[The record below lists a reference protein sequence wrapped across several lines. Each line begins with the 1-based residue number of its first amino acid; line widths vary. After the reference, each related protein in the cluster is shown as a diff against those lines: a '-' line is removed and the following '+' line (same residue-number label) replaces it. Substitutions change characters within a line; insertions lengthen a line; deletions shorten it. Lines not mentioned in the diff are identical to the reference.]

1 MQQNYQLVKVFR
13 RNGCGVLS
21 YKCTSTHIKAFHKLR
36 NYGRKGTGRV
46 VRASHKEEAGS
57 NSVFWIGHNT
67 ALRNTQQ
74 AWLSAQS
81 KGNQCEPNPSP
92 IACGWEDGFYR
103 GRVHFLNG
111 AAPGRSTMIQ
121 WRSLI
126 HSSIWTGKIGVDRL
140 LDIKNKE
147 DWKLDGEQASG
158 SGSERNLKEN
168 LEVNMTDN
176 MLSEKCPAFRINL
189 KITLYVYLYV
199 YVFVYDVYL
208 VYEIY
213 EVYIYMLYMLYTLYM
228 LCTLYTYIHIQYTWS
243 MHICIYIWI
252 LN

>member
-1 MQQNYQLVKVFR
+1 MLCIANPKPMFGKLLVPRGQSTIVILLNRLTIKLPSNCISCINKLMQLSDLIRGVPSCSEWWLMQQNYQLVKVFR

-92 IACGWEDGFYR
+92 IACG
-103 GRVHFLNG
+103 
-111 AAPGRSTMIQ
+111 
-121 WRSLI
+121 
-126 HSSIWTGKIGVDRL
+126 
-140 LDIKNKE
+140 
-147 DWKLDGEQASG
+147 
-158 SGSERNLKEN
+158 
-168 LEVNMTDN
+168 
-176 MLSEKCPAFRINL
+176 
-189 KITLYVYLYV
+189 
-199 YVFVYDVYL
+199 
-208 VYEIY
+208 
-213 EVYIYMLYMLYTLYM
+213 
-228 LCTLYTYIHIQYTWS
+228 
-243 MHICIYIWI
+243 
-252 LN
+252 